1 MCCVDGGYGRLQR
14 GNGNRRSVSRA
25 YGDFEIGVGPL
36 AERKEDVRFGAGTGN
51 VDDQTSKARVGD
63 HANDL
68 HFRGLRAAH
77 PESAPNG
84 IVARPDAAGAAL
96 T

>member
-1 MCCVDGGYGRLQR
+1 METGDPSVERTAIS
-14 GNGNRRSVSRA
+14 RSASVRC
-25 YGDFEIGVGPL
+25 
-36 AERKEDVRFGAGTGN
+36 AEWKEDVRFGAGTGN

-84 IVARPDAAGAAL
+84 IVARPDAACAAL